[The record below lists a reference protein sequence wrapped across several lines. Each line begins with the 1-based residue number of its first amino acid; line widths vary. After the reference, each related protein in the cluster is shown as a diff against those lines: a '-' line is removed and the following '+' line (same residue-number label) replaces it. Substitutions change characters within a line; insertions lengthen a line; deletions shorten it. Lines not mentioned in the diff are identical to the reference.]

1 MTTAT
6 SRLAELLYPGI
17 AQIFGHKY
25 NEHKPMYKEF
35 FNIKKSD
42 KAFEKEQGITSL
54 PTAAIKEQGDEI
66 SFTDIFQGY
75 QKEYIHDTYGLGVTI
90 TREMVEDDQ
99 YNIIKQI
106 PSMAA
111 RSMIHQEE
119 IVHHNVINNG
129 YDSRYTGPD
138 GKTLFATDHPLVA
151 GGTGSNRPTDATD
164 LTQTALENAIIDIM
178 DYRDDQGKR
187 LNINPKVLLVTRS
200 LYFTANKL
208 LDTKYA
214 VGSNDNDI
222 NVLANMKL
230 KLICSNFLTDQD
242 QWTLINDI
250 ELGGLTSYTRRAT
263 EIDKFSDDRTQ
274 NLNIIIT
281 RRFAT
286 GIPADW
292 RCVYGSPGS

>member
-1 MTTAT
+1 MTISTG
-6 SRLAELLYPGI
+6 RLAELLYPGI
-17 AQIFGHKY
+17 ATIFGHKY
-25 NEHKPMYKEF
+25 KEHEVMYKKIF
-35 FNIKKSD
+35 DMKKSD

-75 QKEYIHDTYGLGVTI
+75 QKEYLPDTYGLGVTI

-106 PSMAA
+106 PAMAA

-119 IVHHNVINNG
+119 IVHTNVLNNG
-129 YDSRYTGPD
+129 FSSSYTGPD
-138 GKTLFATDHPLVA
+138 GVAFFSASHPLVG
-151 GGTGSNRPTDATD
+151 GGTGSNTPSVAAD
-164 LTQTALENAIIDIM
+164 LTQTSLENAILDIM
-178 DYRDDQGKR
+178 DFRDDQGKR
-187 LNINPKVLLVTRS
+187 LNIMPKKLFIPRS
-200 LYFTANKL
+200 LYFTATKI

-214 VGSNDNDI
+214 TGSNNNDV
-222 NVLANMKL
+222 NVLSNMKL
-230 KLICSNFLTDQD
+230 ELICSNFLTDQD

-250 ELGGLTSYTRRAT
+250 ELGGLTSYTRRET

-274 NLNIIIT
+274 NLNIIVT

-286 GIPADW
+286 GTPADW
-292 RCVYGSPGS
+292 RCAYSSPGA

>member
-1 MTTAT
+1 MTIST

-17 AQIFGHKY
+17 ATIFGHKY
-25 NEHKPMYKEF
+25 KEHETVYKKF
-35 FNIKKSD
+35 FDMKKSD

-75 QKEYIHDTYGLGVTI
+75 QKEYLPDTYGLGVTI

-106 PSMAA
+106 PAMAA

-119 IVHHNVINNG
+119 IVHTNVLNNAF
-129 YDSRYTGPD
+129 SATYTGPD
-138 GKTLFATDHPLVA
+138 GSALCVTNHALVA
-151 GGTGSNRPTDATD
+151 GGTGQNTPTTASD
-164 LTQTALENAIIDIM
+164 LTQTSLENAIIDIM
-178 DYRDDQGKR
+178 DFRDDQGKR
-187 LNINPKVLLVTRS
+187 LDVMPRKLVIPRS
-200 LYFTANKL
+200 LYFTATKI

-214 VGSNDNDI
+214 TGSNNNDI
-222 NVLANMKL
+222 NVLSNMKL
-230 KLICSNFLTDQD
+230 DLVCTNFLTDQD
-242 QWTLINDI
+242 AWFLINDI
-250 ELGGLTSYTRRAT
+250 ELGGLTSYTRRET

-281 RRFAT
+281 KRFAT

-292 RCVYGSPGS
+292 RAVYGSPGA

>member
-1 MTTAT
+1 MTIST

-17 AQIFGHKY
+17 AEIFGHKY
-25 NEHKPMYKEF
+25 KEAEPFYKKIF
-35 FNIKKSD
+35 DVKKSD
-42 KAFEKEQGITSL
+42 KAFEKQQGITSL

-106 PSMAA
+106 PAMAA

-119 IVHHNVINNG
+119 IVHTNVLNNAFNAT
-129 YDSRYTGPD
+129 YTGPD
-138 GKTLFATDHPLVA
+138 GSALCVTHHALVA
-151 GGTGSNRPTDATD
+151 GGTGSNTPSVGTD
-164 LTQTALENAIIDIM
+164 LTQTALENAIIEIM
-178 DYRDDQGKR
+178 DFRDDQGKR
-187 LNINPKVLLVTRS
+187 LNVMPRKLVIPRS
-200 LYFTANKL
+200 LYFTATKIL
-208 LDTKYA
+208 ETKYA
-214 VGSNDNDI
+214 TGSNNNDV
-222 NVLANMKL
+222 NVLSNMKL
-230 KLICSNFLTDQD
+230 DLICTNFLTDQD
-242 QWTLINDI
+242 AWFLINDT
-250 ELGGLTSYTRRAT
+250 ELGGLTSYTRRET

-286 GIPADW
+286 GVPADW
-292 RCVYGSPGS
+292 RSVYGSPGA